1 MIFGV
6 GLDIIDLVDFK
17 KTIDRSGEPF
27 IERVFTERE
36 RQYCRSQP
44 HPLQSFAARFAAKE
58 ASMKALGIAGE
69 EGLTWQDFEVLL
81 SESGRPR
88 IETHGYAASRL
99 ISLGIEALQVSLS
112 HSQSAAAAVA
122 VAVKQPVWAT
132 IPGGTR

>member
-1 MIFGV
+1 
-6 GLDIIDLVDFK
+6 
-17 KTIDRSGEPF
+17 
-27 IERVFTERE
+27 
-36 RQYCRSQP
+36 
-44 HPLQSFAARFAAKE
+44 
-58 ASMKALGIAGE
+58 MKALGIAGE

-99 ISLGIEALQVSLS
+99 ISLGIDALQVSLS

>member
-58 ASMKALGIAGE
+58 SVMKCLGTGWADGVGFRQI
-69 EGLTWQDFEVLL
+69 EVVRAPNGSVAVHL
-81 SESGRPR
+81 
-88 IETHGYAASRL
+88 HGAAAARAAAR
-99 ISLGIEALQVSLS
+99 GIRRVHLSLS
-112 HSQSAAAAVA
+112 HTGEHATAFAVA
-122 VAVKQPVWAT
+122 EA
-132 IPGGTR
+132 